1 MKKKLVS
8 ILLAVATVAGT
19 CGAPAMAV
27 FAEEGTETVAET
39 EAVEDAEEEENADE
53 ADAEDADAEDA
64 DEEDDDEDDVS
75 DEYTTASSEIYNSEL
90 GEFYSLY
97 SEAKEETNVSKRYA
111 MMAQAEAKLMES
123 AVMLPTKTQGGDYR
137 LSRMAPHTI
146 GYSLWGSDEYR
157 IHQALIATDFIKAE
171 DVAALRE
178 KWAELKGTGTYE
190 AEAKK
195 YLEEKGYTL
204 KDEYNYRYTADPST
218 WDILASSRQTETQ
231 PLVNTYD
238 GLVEYDNEGVLQ
250 PALAESYEVSEDGLT
265 YTFHIRQGLEWV
277 DSQGR
282 KVADLTANDFVSGM
296 QHMMDAQGGL
306 EYLIEGVI
314 KNASQYIDGSVT
326 DFAQVGAEATDD
338 YTLVYTLEEPC
349 SYFMTMLGYSIF
361 APMSKDFYESEGG

>member
-19 CGAPAMAV
+19 CGAPTMAV

-39 EAVEDAEEEENADE
+39 EAVEDAEEENADE
-53 ADAEDADAEDA
+53 ADAEDADAEDADAEDADAEDA

-111 MMAQAEAKLMES
+111 MMAQAEAKLLES

-137 LSRMAPHTI
+137 LSRMAPHTTD
-146 GYSLWGSDEYR
+146 YSLWGSDEYR

-190 AEAKK
+190 AEAKNIWK
-195 YLEEKGYTL
+195 RK
-204 KDEYNYRYTADPST
+204 A
-218 WDILASSRQTETQ
+218 IL
-231 PLVNTYD
+231 
-238 GLVEYDNEGVLQ
+238 
-250 PALAESYEVSEDGLT
+250 
-265 YTFHIRQGLEWV
+265 
-277 DSQGR
+277 
-282 KVADLTANDFVSGM
+282 
-296 QHMMDAQGGL
+296 
-306 EYLIEGVI
+306 
-314 KNASQYIDGSVT
+314 
-326 DFAQVGAEATDD
+326 
-338 YTLVYTLEEPC
+338 
-349 SYFMTMLGYSIF
+349 
-361 APMSKDFYESEGG
+361 

>member
-19 CGAPAMAV
+19 CGAPTMAV

-39 EAVEDAEEEENADE
+39 EAVEDAEEENADD

-137 LSRMAPHTI
+137 LSRMAPHTTD
-146 GYSLWGSDEYR
+146 YSLWGSDEYR

-204 KDEYNYRYTADPST
+204 KDEHNYRYTADPAT
-218 WDILASSRQTETQ
+218 WDILASSRATEVR

-238 GLVEYDNEGVLQ
+238 GLVE
-250 PALAESYEVSEDGLT
+250 
-265 YTFHIRQGLEWV
+265 
-277 DSQGR
+277 
-282 KVADLTANDFVSGM
+282 
-296 QHMMDAQGGL
+296 
-306 EYLIEGVI
+306 
-314 KNASQYIDGSVT
+314 
-326 DFAQVGAEATDD
+326 
-338 YTLVYTLEEPC
+338 
-349 SYFMTMLGYSIF
+349 
-361 APMSKDFYESEGG
+361 